1 MRPFDDSISYI
12 PKKTMKLM
20 NNRFVCLATTPSETL
35 YELFCVEG
43 AKPENNEKAVSKL
56 FYFILRQLFA
66 TIFIQKI
73 HKLAK
78 ELSFSH
84 KF

>member
-1 MRPFDDSISYI
+1 
-12 PKKTMKLM
+12 MKLM
-20 NNRFVCLATTPSETL
+20 NNIFVCLATTPSETL

-73 HKLAK
+73 HQLAK